1 MLPFYLFFFRHREAH
16 VNQYNAE
23 RQHAVNAAAEH
34 YGAGTGTAQYY
45 GVPGVN
51 SGYAHGHGYGHHGY
65 GYGGH
70 GHGYGYGGYGYDGKY

>member
-1 MLPFYLFFFRHREAH
+1 M
-16 VNQYNAE
+16 NKYNAA

-34 YGAGTGTAQYY
+34 YGAGTGTAAHY

-51 SGYAHGHGYGHHGY
+51 SGYAQGYGNHGYGNHGY